1 MVGAELVD
9 RFLAAGDC
17 LLAFFGGGDSGEA
30 GAGLVM
36 IGNVVMVCVGGGRM
50 SLQHVLFYLKLF
62 GHVTEVIGEI
72 PNSTVIYQEKVRN
85 N

>member
-17 LLAFFGGGDSGEA
+17 LLDFFGGGDSREA

-36 IGNVVMVCVGGGRM
+36 IGNVVMVCVCGGRM
-50 SLQHVLFYLKLF
+50 SLQCAILF
-62 GHVTEVIGEI
+62 
-72 PNSTVIYQEKVRN
+72 KVVWSCD
-85 N
+85 